1 MFDAAKLLLQTAKTC
16 QFERK
21 NTKKVQKNAL
31 FSKKVH
37 FFCLVDALWA
47 MGRADGAIGY
57 GLLAIDLLTVHLVGF
72 LGFFAENL
80 N

>member
-1 MFDAAKLLLQTAKTC
+1 MQNYCFKLLKLVSLKEKIQ
-16 QFERK
+16 
-21 NTKKVQKNAL
+21 KKVQKNAL
-31 FSKKVH
+31 FLRKVH
-37 FFCLVDALWA
+37 FFCLVDALGA

>member
-1 MFDAAKLLLQTAKTC
+1 MQNYCSKLLKLVSLK
-16 QFERK
+16 E
-21 NTKKVQKNAL
+21 KKQKKCKKNAL
-31 FSKKVH
+31 FLRKVR

-72 LGFFAENL
+72 LCFFAENL

>member
-1 MFDAAKLLLQTAKTC
+1 MQNYCFKLLKLVSLK
-16 QFERK
+16 EK
-21 NTKKVQKNAL
+21 KTKKVQKKRTFFEKSAF
-31 FSKKVH
+31 FS
-37 FFCLVDALWA
+37 LVDALWA

-57 GLLAIDLLTVHLVGF
+57 GLLAIDLLTVHLICL

>member
-1 MFDAAKLLLQTAKTC
+1 MQNYCFKLLKLVSM
-16 QFERK
+16 
-21 NTKKVQKNAL
+21 KKKIHFFL
-31 FSKKVH
+31 GKVH

-57 GLLAIDLLTVHLVGF
+57 GLLAIDLLTVHIVGF
-72 LGFFAENL
+72 LSFFAENL

>member
-1 MFDAAKLLLQTAKTC
+1 MQNYCFKLLKLVSLKKKNK
-16 QFERK
+16 K
-21 NTKKVQKNAL
+21 NTL
-31 FSKKVH
+31 FWGKVH

-57 GLLAIDLLTVHLVGF
+57 GLLAIDLLTVHLVC
-72 LGFFAENL
+72 LLSFFAENL

>member
-1 MFDAAKLLLQTAKTC
+1 MHFFL
-16 QFERK
+16 R
-21 NTKKVQKNAL
+21 
-31 FSKKVH
+31 KVH
-37 FFCLVDALWA
+37 FFCLVDALGA

>member
-1 MFDAAKLLLQTAKTC
+1 MQNYCFKLLKLVSLK
-16 QFERK
+16 EK
-21 NTKKVQKNAL
+21 IQKNAL
-31 FSKKVH
+31 FLRKVH

-47 MGRADGAIGY
+47 IGRADGAIGY

-72 LGFFAENL
+72 LRFFAENL